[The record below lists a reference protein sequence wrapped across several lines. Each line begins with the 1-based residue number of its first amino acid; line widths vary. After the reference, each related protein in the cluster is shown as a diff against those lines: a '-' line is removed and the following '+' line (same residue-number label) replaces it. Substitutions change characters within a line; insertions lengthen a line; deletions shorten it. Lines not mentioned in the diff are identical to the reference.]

1 MIGQA
6 YCKGENDIRNM
17 SKKKKEPVCDENCFE
32 CKYPDCVVDITPSEK
47 KKLYNENWRKRNKEK
62 MQAYY
67 KEYNKNYYQQHKEEI
82 ALKTKLHRQ
91 KPEIKRKIRERERTY
106 RLSHKAKSNHC
117 EDSITITKIQRR
129 DIM

>member
-6 YCKGENDIRNM
+6 YWKGENDIRNM

-47 KKLYNENWRKRNKEK
+47 KKLYDENWRKRNKEK

-67 KEYNKNYYQQHKEEI
+67 KEYNKHYYQQHKEEI
-82 ALKTKLHRQ
+82 ALKTKTHRQ
-91 KPEIKRKIRERERTY
+91 KPEIKQKIRERTRIY
-106 RLSHKAKSNHC
+106 NLSHKAESNSC
-117 EDSITITKIQRR
+117 NK
-129 DIM
+129 

>member
-1 MIGQA
+1 
-6 YCKGENDIRNM
+6 
-17 SKKKKEPVCDENCFE
+17 
-32 CKYPDCVVDITPSEK
+32 
-47 KKLYNENWRKRNKEK
+47 

-106 RLSHKAKSNHC
+106 RLSHKAESNHC
-117 EDSITITKIQRR
+117 EDSSTITKIQRR